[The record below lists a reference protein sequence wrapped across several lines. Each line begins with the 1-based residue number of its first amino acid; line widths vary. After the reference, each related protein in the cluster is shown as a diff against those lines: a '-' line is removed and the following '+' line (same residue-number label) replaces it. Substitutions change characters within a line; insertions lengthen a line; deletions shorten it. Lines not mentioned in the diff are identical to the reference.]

1 MRALAPWTGMGLF
14 KGEMDRLLERFLE
27 PRLGALE
34 LVGEWMPK
42 LDLSETKDA
51 YVAKLEVPGVEP
63 REINASVRE
72 GLLVITG
79 EKTRETEEKNEKVY
93 RMERAWGAFARTIPL
108 PGPVDTE
115 KTTAAFKDGVLTV
128 TLPKTMAA
136 KGNFIPVKAG

>member
-1 MRALAPWTGMGLF
+1 
-14 KGEMDRLLERFLE
+14 
-27 PRLGALE
+27 
-34 LVGEWMPK
+34 
-42 LDLSETKDA
+42 
-51 YVAKLEVPGVEP
+51 
-63 REINASVRE
+63 
-72 GLLVITG
+72 LLVTTG